1 MTPKDLNMAV
11 YLKQMMDIGVNSF
24 KVEGRMRSVYYI
36 ATVIYEYRNLFDKIK
51 STDEKMRAIRQNQ
64 NREKRGD
71 NNAQND

>member
-1 MTPKDLNMAV
+1 LTT
-11 YLKQMMDIGVNSF
+11 GV
-24 KVEGRMRSVYYI
+24 
-36 ATVIYEYRNLFDKIK
+36 LFDKIK